1 MGVNIPNV
9 ASVGVAVVPNMT
21 GFEQGLSGGVT
32 SAFKKLNPAVL
43 GAAFGAVLIKGA
55 SEAIASASTLE
66 QSIGGVESVFG
77 SLSDRI
83 HEFGQESAENVGLAR
98 SEFNNL
104 ALLTGALLKN
114 MGVPLDEATD
124 KTLVLTQRAAD
135 MAATF
140 GGPVSKAFEAINSA
154 LKGEGDP
161 IEAYGVKLSA
171 AAVEARVLADN
182 HGLLRKEI
190 TDAHKAQAIYQ
201 IILEQTADAAGQF
214 GREAETASGQQ
225 ERLNADLEDAKAEI
239 GKGLLPLWVELVE
252 TGRDLVPVVSDIA
265 TGIVDLVEELKPLIE
280 GLGWLIEKY
289 TELKAQGRE
298 MEESDNALVRGW
310 GAAIGKLG
318 ILSVLTGNYTGVA
331 AAAAESVND
340 AGSAAEFMADAH
352 KDDLIPALEESTG
365 GLEDLGGAASGAV
378 GPTSDLT
385 GEAKRLADELG
396 GAALEGEGLVAALL
410 DLTNPLF
417 GAINRA
423 TSLRDLVEEIDEA
436 TDTEPEGFR
445 SAEEVAEYRQAVL
458 ELAAS
463 LELASQGAG
472 GANQALTIME
482 ELFGTSRS
490 ELVEWLGEFGI
501 VVDEFGNLGTAIT
514 DGVVRGAG
522 NLQRDLT
529 ASLEKQIAGT
539 LAHLRDRFDIR
550 SPSGVWERQLGVPFK
565 EGLIEPT
572 RTAGRE
578 LQAAVT
584 AAVGQGLNQAFPR
597 GPAPA
602 PAVPMSP
609 MGDTITIE
617 EGAIQVHNALP
628 ERASESLQSLP
639 LRMTLQGL
647 VRR

>member
-1 MGVNIPNV
+1 MGAAIPNV
-9 ASVGVAVVPNMT
+9 ASVGVAIVPNT
-21 GFEQGLSGGVT
+21 SKFGPQLAGGID
-32 SAFKKLNPAVL
+32 SAFKRLNPAAL

-55 SEAIASASTLE
+55 SEAIASASQLE

-83 HEFGQESAENVGLAR
+83 HEFGQSSAENVGLAR

-114 MGVPLDEATD
+114 MGIPLDETAN
-124 KTLVLTQRAAD
+124 KTLVLTERAAD

-140 GGPVSKAFEAINSA
+140 GGPVSKAVEAINSA
-154 LKGEGDP
+154 LKGEANP

-182 HGLLRKEI
+182 HGLLRREI
-190 TDAHKAQAIYQ
+190 TDAHKAQAIYN

-214 GREAETASGQQ
+214 GRESNTAAGQQ
-225 ERLNADLEDAKAEI
+225 ERLNAELEDAKAEI

-265 TGIVDLVEELKPLIE
+265 TGIVDLVEELKPLLE

-289 TELKAQGRE
+289 TELKAKGQE

-310 GAAIGKLG
+310 GAAIRELG
-318 ILSVLTGNYTGVA
+318 VLSVLTGNYSGVVA
-331 AAAAESVND
+331 AAGASMET
-340 AGSAAEFMADAH
+340 AGGAAEFMADAH

-365 GLEDLGGAASGAV
+365 GLEDLAGAAGSAV

-396 GAALEGEGLVAALL
+396 AAALEGEGLVAALL
-410 DLTNPLF
+410 ELTNPLF
-417 GAINRA
+417 AAINRA
-423 TSLRDLVEEIDEA
+423 TSLRDLVKEIDEA
-436 TDTEPEGFR
+436 TPTEPEGFR
-445 SAEEVAEYRQAVL
+445 SAEEVAKYRQEVL

-482 ELFGTSRS
+482 ELFGTSRA
-490 ELVEWLGEFGI
+490 ELVDWLGEFGI

-529 ASLEKQIAGT
+529 ASLDKQIAGT
-539 LAHLRDRFDIR
+539 LAHLRDRYDIR

-578 LQAAVT
+578 LQTAVT
-584 AAVGQGLNQAFPR
+584 AAVGQGLAQNIPR

-602 PAVPMSP
+602 PAVPRS

-617 EGAIQVHNALP
+617 EGAIQVHNAIP
-628 ERASESLQSLP
+628 ERASESLQSAG